1 MTQHLDQALRSL
13 NAALAARRLYAPEH
27 ASVGAAIDS
36 AVRALELAHAEANRL
51 DIVETDGR
59 LVCGDR
65 VLACG
70 ADLCSEGS
78 LFEALRERGFH
89 CLTLVKGVSALE
101 LGELLRVAE
110 STQVEWNG
118 ELAPRVRLGVVS
130 TEGVNAGGTDRPGDG
145 ATGAETPR
153 VVPGPQHFPALESLF
168 AGLETQRCIDAG
180 ALGTLAGELC
190 ATAALTSSTMVPLA
204 SLKTHDEY
212 TFVHTI
218 NVAIL
223 AAALAEAVGL
233 APNQVHDITSAA
245 LLHDVGKRRVPLELI
260 NKRGKLTDEER
271 ALMQRHPVDGAIIIL
286 QTPGLPPVASIV
298 AYEHHAHMDGTGYP
312 RMPHGWRQHLAAR
325 IVQIA
330 DVYDALG
337 THRPY
342 RAALSFDECFAI
354 MSKDAGKMYERD
366 LIDVFFSSV
375 AKRLNKESPSLALA
389 A

>member
-1 MTQHLDQALRSL
+1 MTHHLDQALRSL
-13 NAALAARRLYAPEH
+13 NAALAARRLYTPDH
-27 ASVGAAIDS
+27 ASVNAAIDA
-36 AVRALELAHAEANRL
+36 AVRALDLAHTEETRL
-51 DIVETDGR
+51 DVVETDGR
-59 LVCGDR
+59 LVCRDR

-70 ADLCSEGS
+70 ADLCGEGS
-78 LFEALRERGFH
+78 LFEALRARGFH
-89 CLTLVKGVSALE
+89 CLTLVKGVCALE

-110 STQVEWNG
+110 NAHVEWNAG
-118 ELAPRVRLGVVS
+118 RAPRVRLGVVS
-130 TEGVNAGGTDRPGDG
+130 TDDVGTGGAERKPGG
-145 ATGAETPR
+145 AADVETPR
-153 VVPGPQHFPALESLF
+153 VVPGPQHFPVLESLF
-168 AGLETQRCIDAG
+168 AGLETSRRIDAG
-180 ALGTLAGELC
+180 ALGTLAEELC

-204 SLKTHDEY
+204 TLKTHDEY

-233 APNQVHDITSAA
+233 APSQVHDITSAA

-286 QTPGLPPVASIV
+286 QTPGLPAVASIV

-342 RAALSFDECFAI
+342 RPALSFDECFAI
-354 MSKDAGKMYERD
+354 MSKDAGKIYERD

-375 AKRLNKESPSLALA
+375 AKRLNKESHSLALA

>member
-1 MTQHLDQALRSL
+1 MIDHLDAVLRSL
-13 NAALAARRLYAPEH
+13 NAALAARRLYSPDH
-27 ASVGAAIDS
+27 AAVGAALD
-36 AVRALELAHAEANRL
+36 AAARALDVALSDAPRA

-59 LVCGDR
+59 LLCGDR
-65 VLACG
+65 VLSCG
-70 ADLCSEGS
+70 PDLCGEGS
-78 LFEALRERGFH
+78 LFEALRARGYH
-89 CLTLVKGVSALE
+89 CLTLVKGVAAPE
-101 LGELLRVAE
+101 LSELLGA
-110 STQVEWNG
+110 VERADSAWTADR
-118 ELAPRVRLGVVS
+118 APRVRLGVARADADDAPR
-130 TEGVNAGGTDRPGDG
+130 TGEPAAGARQT
-145 ATGAETPR
+145 
-153 VVPGPQHFPALESLF
+153 PGPQHFPTLESLF
-168 AGLETQRCIDAG
+168 AGLETQRCIDPG

-204 SLKTHDEY
+204 SLKSHDEY

-245 LLHDVGKRRVPLELI
+245 LLHDVGKRRVPLEVI
-260 NKRGKLTDEER
+260 NKRGKLSDEER
-271 ALMQRHPVDGAIIIL
+271 ALVQRHPVDGAIIIL

-298 AYEHHAHMDGTGYP
+298 AYEHHAHMDGSGYP
-312 RMPHGWRQHLAAR
+312 RMAPGWRQHLAAR

-342 RAALSFDECFAI
+342 RAALTFEECRAI
-354 MSKDAGKMYERD
+354 MEKDAGRMYERD
-366 LIDVFFSSV
+366 LINVFFARV
-375 AKRLNKESPSLALA
+375 ARRLNKDASALALA